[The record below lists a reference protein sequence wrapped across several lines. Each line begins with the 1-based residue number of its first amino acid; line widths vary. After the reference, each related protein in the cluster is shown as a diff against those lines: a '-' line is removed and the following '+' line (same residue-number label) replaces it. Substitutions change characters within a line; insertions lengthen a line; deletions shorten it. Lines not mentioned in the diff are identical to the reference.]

1 MLFWP
6 APLRLASTGVD
17 PTVPDSSP
25 AVTRHY
31 TPELANRSLPL
42 VSRIVGDIQ
51 GLTERIAAVL
61 ADYPEDVEGLRREER
76 DDRLEPL
83 RDRWVELHRELEGL
97 GVELKDPRTGLI
109 DFRAMRQGEEV
120 YLCWRLGEPSVGHW
134 HPLHTGFAGRA
145 PIDTF

>member
-1 MLFWP
+1 M
-6 APLRLASTGVD
+6 
-17 PTVPDSSP
+17 
-25 AVTRHY
+25 TRHY

-42 VSRIVGDIQ
+42 VSRIVGDLK
-51 GLTERIAAVL
+51 GLAEQIGAVL
-61 ADYPEDVEGLRREER
+61 SEYPEDVQGLRLEER

-83 RDRWVELHRELEGL
+83 RDRWMALHAELEQL

-120 YLCWRLGEPSVGHW
+120 YLCWRLGEPSVAFW

-145 PIDTF
+145 PIETF

>member
-1 MLFWP
+1 MP
-6 APLRLASTGVD
+6 
-17 PTVPDSSP
+17 
-25 AVTRHY
+25 RHY

-42 VSRIVGDIQ
+42 VSRIVGDLK
-51 GLTERIAAVL
+51 GLTDQIAVVL
-61 ADYPEDVEGLRREER
+61 AEYPDDVAGIRLEER

-83 RDRWVELHRELEGL
+83 RDQWMELNSELEQL

-120 YLCWRLGEPSVGHW
+120 YLCWRLGEPSVAHW
-134 HPLHTGFAGRA
+134 HPLHTGLAGRA